1 MAEER
6 LTLSRT
12 DAPGVAS
19 VLSTLFQPLLT
30 GTYLL
35 VAMALL
41 TASSAAQAV
50 IWALATVGLTVV
62 MPTLDLL
69 YRLRSRR
76 ITDFQIMLRTE
87 RLAPLLVTLTWAGIA
102 LLAALVFSA
111 PAGVTVA
118 LSVAFVNG
126 VVLISITYWWKIS
139 FHTATL
145 VAAVLVL
152 TQQLGQVALLGLLL
166 VAAVGWSRLRL
177 GRHTVAQ
184 VLAGIAVSLLA
195 TAAVLAFL
203 TARNL

>member
-1 MAEER
+1 M
-6 LTLSRT
+6 TLSRA
-12 DAPGVAS
+12 DAPAAAS
-19 VLSTLFQPLLT
+19 VLSMLFQPLLT

-35 VAMALL
+35 VVMSLL
-41 TASSAAQAV
+41 TASSLAQAA
-50 IWALATVGLTVV
+50 IWALVTVGLTVV

-102 LLAALVFSA
+102 LVAALIFAA
-111 PAGVTVA
+111 PSGVTVA

-145 VAAVLVL
+145 TASVLVL
-152 TQQLGQVALLGLLL
+152 AQQLGQVALLGFLL
-166 VAAVGWSRLRL
+166 VLAVGWSRVRL
-177 GRHTVAQ
+177 GRHTAAQ

-195 TAAVLAFL
+195 TSAVLTFL
-203 TARNL
+203 TARNM